1 MPDPKPKKHFDFWK
15 NSVIGRV
22 WLHIGEDKFSA
33 KGGIGDYFI
42 QVLGNKLDVLPADIS
57 VFYVHGESDM
67 TIKNETTLGKVVVD
81 FIIDLDVN
89 S

>member
-1 MPDPKPKKHFDFWK
+1 MPDPKPKKHFDIWK

-42 QVLGNKLDVLPADIS
+42 
-57 VFYVHGESDM
+57 
-67 TIKNETTLGKVVVD
+67 
-81 FIIDLDVN
+81 
-89 S
+89 